1 MKVILI
7 ALAAGTLGLAACSTT
22 VDDTSAG
29 GPVTKTVT
37 PPASQPPA
45 SQPPASQPPATQP
58 PATQPPATQPPATQP
73 PATGPPASAAAAQ
86 TVPSV
91 TDPWAVVSAYYG
103 DVESGNYPQAWALLS
118 SGTVTG
124 QSYQQFVSGFSCTG
138 SQQLTEQ
145 GESGDQVTFDLA
157 ATDDCSGAVQQ
168 FSGTDTVTNGKI
180 VAAHITQAG

>member
-45 SQPPASQPPATQP
+45 TQPPASQPS
-58 PATQPPATQPPATQP
+58 ATQP